1 VAWSKHDRVGRY
13 RLLAMIGVGRSC
25 HVWEV
30 LDDISGERRAIKVL
44 KDEYAG
50 SREHRALLNRE
61 FAVGRGL
68 NHPQVIRIYEFHK
81 RRGVVHIVMELFPA
95 RNVKESFLEMGVEAF
110 AYYVPKIAEQAAVAL
125 GYLHEQGWLH
135 RDVKPD
141 NFLMN
146 RDGVVKLIDFALADR
161 SRGLLGRLF
170 GRRLKIQGTRSYM
183 SPEQIRGRGV
193 DERSD
198 VYGLGCMLHELAA
211 GKPPFT
217 GQNTQEL
224 LTKHLRNAPPPLEA
238 AGRDV
243 TTEFAELVR
252 KMLSKSPAQRPHS
265 MTDVVRAL
273 RGMQVYNRIPD
284 RPLEAKS
291 GKER

>member
-1 VAWSKHDRVGRY
+1 
-13 RLLAMIGVGRSC
+13 
-25 HVWEV
+25 
-30 LDDISGERRAIKVL
+30 
-44 KDEYAG
+44 
-50 SREHRALLNRE
+50 
-61 FAVGRGL
+61 
-68 NHPQVIRIYEFHK
+68 
-81 RRGVVHIVMELFPA
+81 
-95 RNVKESFLEMGVEAF
+95 
-110 AYYVPKIAEQAAVAL
+110 
-125 GYLHEQGWLH
+125 
-135 RDVKPD
+135 
-141 NFLMN
+141 
-146 RDGVVKLIDFALADR
+146 
-161 SRGLLGRLF
+161 
-170 GRRLKIQGTRSYM
+170 
-183 SPEQIRGRGV
+183 
-193 DERSD
+193 
-198 VYGLGCMLHELAA
+198 MLHELAA

>member
-1 VAWSKHDRVGRY
+1 
-13 RLLAMIGVGRSC
+13 MIGVGRSC

-30 LDDISGERRAIKVL
+30 IDDHSSERRAIKVL

-50 SREHRALLNRE
+50 SREHLALLKRE
-61 FAVGRGL
+61 FAVGKTL
-68 NHPQVIRIYEFHK
+68 EHPQVIRIYEYHK
-81 RRGVVHIVMELFPA
+81 RRGVVYVVMELFPA

-110 AYYVPKIAEQAAVAL
+110 AYYVPKIAEQASVAL

-193 DERSD
+193 DVRSD
-198 VYGLGCMLHELAA
+198 IYGLGCMLHELAG

-243 TTEFAELVR
+243 TTEFAELIR
-252 KMLSKSPAQRPHS
+252 KMLSKNPAQRPQS
-265 MTDVVRAL
+265 MNDVVRAL
-273 RGMQVYNRIPD
+273 HGMQVYNRIPD
-284 RPLEAKS
+284 RPDAVAAKS
-291 GKER
+291 ERRGQ